1 MLRVLDASS
10 ADALALVDRRVTR
23 DPALLRQ
30 VRTIVDAVRREGD
43 AALARYARRFDQR
56 GGRPR
61 DPDRTTCGDSRP
73 PPRRTSGGP
82 WPRAPATSGAS
93 PARSCRA
100 RPASPSRPGWSSSTP

>member
-43 AALARYARRFDQR
+43 AALARYARRFDDA
-56 GGRPR
+56 GGRHR
-61 DPDRTTCGDSRP
+61 NPDGRRAAARGHRA
-73 PPRRTSGGP
+73 RRTSGGP
-82 WPRAPATSGAS
+82 WRRAPATSGAS
-93 PARSCRA
+93 PVRSCRA
-100 RPASPSRPGWSSSTP
+100 RPGSPSRPGWSSSTP